1 MIDTESVECKHSE
14 SESNLSTLFSRSAR
28 HVQASRLTCVG
39 ACGVAGLADTLALL
53 KTDYLP
59 TGNVMEDL

>member
-28 HVQASRLTCVG
+28 HVQASRLTCVV
-39 ACGVAGLADTLALL
+39 VAGLADTLALL

>member
-1 MIDTESVECKHSE
+1 MICSESVECKHSE
-14 SESNLSTLFSRSAR
+14 SESNLSPLSSRSAR
-28 HVQASRLTCVG
+28 HVQASRLTCV
-39 ACGVAGLADTLALL
+39 VAGLVDTFALL